1 MTVVAISSNVYS
13 VFHNYQVNMILHLFP
28 TPYALLPAPYSLL
41 PTPYS

>member
-28 TPYALLPAPYSLL
+28 IPYSLRPTPCSLL